1 LAKWKYI
8 CRLVEVFIMR
18 KRFKSSVGCGSSN
31 VRGAIKI
38 ALGATLAAGLL
49 WTSRGQA
56 AEWPTRPVTIVV
68 PFAAGGNTDVIG
80 RIAASYLQQALG
92 QPFIVTNRTGANGA
106 IAARLV
112 AHAEPDGYTLM
123 IAAAPQMVILPALQ
137 KIDFD
142 TVKDFTPIKN
152 IATNPFVLMVSR
164 SVPAQTLGELIAY
177 AHANAGKLT
186 YASAGIGSISHLSGA
201 MFFRAINAEAIH
213 VPYQGNGP
221 ALNDVIGGRVSLIF
235 ANLSEAL
242 AQSTN
247 ENIRIMAVTSK
258 ARLAQLPD
266 IPTVAEG
273 GVESFETATW
283 NGLVGPA
290 RLPSDIV
297 KRIADALTEHL
308 QEPAVKAR
316 FETLG
321 VEPDLGSTA
330 DFAARIDS
338 DLPLWAKAI
347 GSAGLRRDD

>member
-1 LAKWKYI
+1 MLKAFTTRI
-8 CRLVEVFIMR
+8 
-18 KRFKSSVGCGSSN
+18 GCEPRS
-31 VRGAIKI
+31 RGAVIKAI
-38 ALGATLAAGLL
+38 FQALVMGVLSSSQGNAT
-49 WTSRGQA
+49 
-56 AEWPTRPVTIVV
+56 EWPTRPVTIVV

-80 RIAASYLQQALG
+80 RIAASYLQQAFG

-112 AHAEPDGYTLM
+112 ARAEPDGYTLM

-137 KIDFD
+137 KLDFD

-152 IATNPFVLMVSR
+152 IATNPFVLVVSR
-164 SVPAQTLGELIAY
+164 SVPAQSLKELIAY
-177 AHANAGKLT
+177 ARTNAGKIT
-186 YASAGIGSISHLSGA
+186 YASAGVGSISHLSGA
-201 MFFRAINAEAIH
+201 MFFKAIDAEAVH

-221 ALNDVIGGRVSLIF
+221 ALNDVIGGRVSMMF

-242 AQSTN
+242 AQSSN
-247 ENIRIMAVTSK
+247 ENIRIMAVTSN

-266 IPTVAEG
+266 IPTVAESG
-273 GVESFETATW
+273 IENFETTTW

-290 RLPSDIV
+290 GLPGDIV
-297 KRIADALTEHL
+297 KRITDSLAQHL
-308 QEPAVKAR
+308 REPEVKAR

-330 DFAARIDS
+330 DFVARIDR